1 MRFLREIMESQKNV
15 FIKSA
20 ELGVPF
26 GCMLIVASLSMI
38 FGDKVPLLSTLMFI
52 IAIIAPFL
60 IFRWQRKRFIES
72 NGFASFSELWNLGIF
87 TTICGAMICGL
98 VTYFVITYLRP
109 DFVYEQ
115 AQFVADTYKQLPK
128 DTSAR
133 EFADVLEKAI
143 KSNMLPTPFDFCFQ
157 MFLITSSLGCIGGAI
172 TALIASKMPLKSE
185 KPNSEN

>member
-1 MRFLREIMESQKNV
+1 MFQLSGKAESGESTESGESSESGESGESSESGESTESADASDSRFNCALCIMNILLSLQFVSVVMRFLREIMESQKNV

-38 FGDKVPLLSTLMFI
+38 FGDRVPLLSTLMFI

-87 TTICGAMICGL
+87 TTICGAMMWPCDL
-98 VTYFVITYLRP
+98 FRNNL
-109 DFVYEQ
+109 
-115 AQFVADTYKQLPK
+115 L
-128 DTSAR
+128 
-133 EFADVLEKAI
+133 
-143 KSNMLPTPFDFCFQ
+143 
-157 MFLITSSLGCIGGAI
+157 
-172 TALIASKMPLKSE
+172 ASRFRI
-185 KPNSEN
+185 